1 MDFDCIVRY
10 MNRVIEVRE
19 KKEKDDDISS
29 DRTLKDFNLEDIED
43 IGRFN

>member
-1 MDFDCIVRY
+1 MDLDCIVRY
-10 MNRVIEVRE
+10 MNRVIKVRKE
-19 KKEKDDDISS
+19 KEKDDDISS